1 VLNPAVSDQ
10 VILVERALTGRN
22 TTLVDVPYDSLDPIL
37 SGGGVPV
44 SGARVVV
51 YGPQGDSAVAL
62 EDRVT
67 RPDAR
72 GAGAYRLRHVAVG
85 IPRPA
90 GGQLITLTP
99 GLTYRLRITS
109 GDDVVTGET
118 TIPASPPRNEVVVQ
132 PFNRD
137 RDSVFIGWNP
147 VAEAARY
154 VVHVASP
161 RGAFQLFVDDFE
173 YLVAGTLSNTS
184 QVGLPKV
191 FVPGF
196 FQTVE
201 VAAVDANFH
210 DYYRSGSDRFTGRG
224 LLTHLQGATG
234 LFGSYVLLRTIQF
247 DVTADERGPADG
259 AYRLESGG
267 GANVPS
273 GFRIYTE
280 YGAEGPI
287 TRLSGSWSR
296 SSATTDR
303 LGLLGNLVVENIT
316 LALLRGQSSRDT
328 ALVLDGQYVS
338 PFITATIRG
347 STQRVTYRRLE

>member
-1 VLNPAVSDQ
+1 VA
-10 VILVERALTGRN
+10 
-22 TTLVDVPYDSLDPIL
+22 
-37 SGGGVPV
+37 V

-51 YGPQGDSAVAL
+51 YGPRGDSAVAV
-62 EDRVT
+62 EDRVA

-72 GAGAYRLRHVAVG
+72 GAGVYRLRHVGVG
-85 IPRPA
+85 IPQPP

-99 GLTYRLRITS
+99 GLTYRLRVTA
-109 GDDVVTGET
+109 GDETVTGET
-118 TIPASPPRNEVVVQ
+118 TIPASPPRNDVVVQ

-137 RDSVFIGWNP
+137 RDSVFIDWSP

-184 QVGLPKV
+184 QVGIPKV

-224 LLTHLQGATG
+224 LLTRLRGGTG

-247 DVTADERGPADG
+247 DVTADRRSRADG

-267 GANVPS
+267 GGGMPS

-280 YGAEGPI
+280 YGGEGPI
-287 TRLSGSWSR
+287 TRLSGNWAR
-296 SSATTDR
+296 PTATTER
-303 LGLLGNLVVENIT
+303 LGMLGNLVVESIT
-316 LALLRGQSSRDT
+316 LAMLRGQSSRDT
-328 ALVLDGQYVS
+328 ALVLEGQLV
-338 PFITATIRG
+338 PPIITATMRG
-347 STQRVTYRRLE
+347 TTLRGTYRRID